1 MGLPGILWKLASP
14 YDAYVSHVTAL
25 EHAIAQI
32 RHLSDRALGLEA
44 GLHGSIRLVPATA
57 QAEER
62 ARRFRERLAAA
73 ADLSDEQFEAFI
85 TELGGGHVAEVE
97 SARATAVTRLG
108 HMQRGLEEYFASAGR
123 HLALLEQRRYNPARA
138 DIARQ
143 LQANHLAPRTVD
155 DYRRILHELG
165 TKVSRRAA

>member
-1 MGLPGILWKLASP
+1 
-14 YDAYVSHVTAL
+14 
-25 EHAIAQI
+25 
-32 RHLSDRALGLEA
+32 
-44 GLHGSIRLVPATA
+44 
-57 QAEER
+57 
-62 ARRFRERLAAA
+62 
-73 ADLSDEQFEAFI
+73 
-85 TELGGGHVAEVE
+85 
-97 SARATAVTRLG
+97 
-108 HMQRGLEEYFASAGR
+108 MQRGLEEYFASAGR